1 MNRTYPDISDTL
13 TRKDRARTELARLSF
28 EEKLDML
35 DKLRT
40 NEIEPGK
47 AMRED
52 MQQHT
57 PSERR

>member
-1 MNRTYPDISDTL
+1 MNRTYPDISDIL
-13 TRKDRARTELARLSF
+13 TRKDRARTELARPSF

-40 NEIEPGK
+40 NEIELGK
-47 AMRED
+47 AMREG
-52 MQQHT
+52 MQHT